1 MEPVTHTSQDVGT
14 LRPSPEREQQHAQ
27 ERKPE
32 QNKGIKV
39 RATRRGTY
47 PNSVVHERGDV
58 FVIKE
63 ESDFSPNWM
72 APVNPDTEILA
83 QPAPG
88 VRKGERLLHS
98 GPMATR
104 PTPGRLGPEDG
115 DIISPKDHIKKS
127 REQGGAYGLQPGE
140 IANETTPN
148 AQSPDTL
155 PVPDVGMTE
164 ALEAQRGDESDE
176 QRKQRE
182 EADRKRTEALHEA
195 QAEQSK
201 RANETHKGNP

>member
-1 MEPVTHTSQDVGT
+1 METSST
-14 LRPSPEREQQHAQ
+14 LATIPEDDRIQHRPAERRSDE
-27 ERKPE
+27 
-32 QNKGIKV
+32 NKGIKV

-72 APVNPDTEILA
+72 APVDPDTEILA

-104 PTPGRLGPEDG
+104 PTPGRLGPEDD
-115 DIISPKDHIKKS
+115 DIIEPKEHIKRA

-148 AQSPDTL
+148 AQSPDVL
-155 PVPDVGMTE
+155 PVSDVGMTE
-164 ALEAQRGDESDE
+164 ALEARRESENADTS
-176 QRKQRE
+176 
-182 EADRKRTEALHEA
+182 EADKKRADALHEA
-195 QAEQSK
+195 QAEQAK
-201 RANETHKGNP
+201 PLPKGNP